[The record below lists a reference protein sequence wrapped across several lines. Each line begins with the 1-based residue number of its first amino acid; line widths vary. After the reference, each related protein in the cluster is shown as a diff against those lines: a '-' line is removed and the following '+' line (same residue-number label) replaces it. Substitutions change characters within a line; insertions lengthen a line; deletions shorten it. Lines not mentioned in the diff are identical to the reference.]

1 MRPHFISLAAIFLL
15 SAALFAYIQFAGSN
29 IVDYDGYYHIKMAEL
44 IREEGI
50 PTPFPW
56 LPYTVLSPDRY
67 TDHHLLF
74 HILQIPF
81 TSLGDLRIAAKVSAV
96 FFAALAFTVFA
107 WILYRYE
114 IPFPAFWILMLFASS
129 PPFLYRMSMPRAP
142 SLALAFQLLGFHYI
156 LQRKYLALF
165 ILSTLFVWAYNG
177 FPTLLA
183 LAGAGL
189 LVFYFTERKIE
200 FRLTGSV
207 LGGIAAGLIVN
218 PYFPRNVFF
227 LYDHIVPKIF
237 ASNYAT
243 SVGSEWYPYNS
254 LALLT
259 LATLALLSY
268 LIAVTITNRN
278 EFLEDKPRLFWFLIS
293 TLYLFL
299 LFKSRRFIEY
309 FPPCA
314 ILFLAFATR
323 PYLRDEKVLKRVAF
337 SACIALAVFLGITL
351 GHARKDIRS
360 EPDTFA
366 YKGAAEWLAQ
376 HTPEGSIVFHT
387 DWDDFPMLFFYN
399 THNRYIVGLDADNL
413 RLKDEKFYRLWEK
426 ITLAEVPDPSDAIV
440 NQFHSHYVFT
450 DTQHDGFIGI
460 ADHNKRFHRMYADRF
475 TIVYRVD

>member
-15 SAALFAYIQFAGSN
+15 SAVLFAYIQFAGPN

-81 TSLGDLRIAAKVSAV
+81 TFLGDLRLAAKVSAI
-96 FFAALAFTVFA
+96 FFAAFAFTVFA
-107 WILYRYE
+107 WILWRYE
-114 IPFPAFWILMLFASS
+114 VPFPVFWILMLFASS

-142 SLALAFQLLGFHYI
+142 SLALAFQLLVFHYI
-156 LQRKYLALF
+156 LQRKYVALL
-165 ILSTLFVWAYNG
+165 IISTLFVWAYDG
-177 FPTLLA
+177 FPTLLS
-183 LAGAGL
+183 LAASGL
-189 LVFYFTERKIE
+189 IVFFSTERKIE
-200 FRLTGSV
+200 YRLILSV

-218 PYFPRNVFF
+218 PYFPRNVLF

-237 ASNYAT
+237 ATHYAT

-259 LATLALLSY
+259 LATLPLLSY
-268 LIAVTITNRN
+268 LAAIVITNRK
-278 EFLEDKPRLFWFLIS
+278 EWLKDQPRLFWFLIS

-314 ILFLAFATR
+314 ILFLAFAVR
-323 PYLRDEKVLKRVAF
+323 SHLKEQRIVKR
-337 SACIALAVFLGITL
+337 IALPAFLILAMFLVMTL
-351 GHARKDIRS
+351 SHVRNDVKS

-366 YKGAAEWLAQ
+366 YKGGAEWLAQ
-376 HTPEGSIVFHT
+376 NTPVGSIVFHT

-426 ITLAEVPDPSDAIV
+426 ITLAEVPDPSNAIV

-450 DTQHDGFIGI
+450 DTDHEEFIGL
-460 ADHNKRFHRMYADRF
+460 ADHNKRFHRTYADRF